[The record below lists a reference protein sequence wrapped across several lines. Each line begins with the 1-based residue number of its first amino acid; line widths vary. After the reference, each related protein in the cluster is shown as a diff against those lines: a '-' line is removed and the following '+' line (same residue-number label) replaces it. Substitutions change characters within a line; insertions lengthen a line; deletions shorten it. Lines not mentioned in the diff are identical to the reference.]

1 MTKKVLLYL
10 LATASL
16 IACNKEPENFKQ
28 ERAFSTP
35 KKFATESELVSAIN
49 ELREADCKTKSSD
62 NSFMS
67 FYSSV
72 MQEEN
77 YDDRPN
83 AIYSEAFGSI

>member
-49 ELREADCKTKSSD
+49 ELR
-62 NSFMS
+62 
-67 FYSSV
+67 
-72 MQEEN
+72 
-77 YDDRPN
+77 
-83 AIYSEAFGSI
+83 